1 MGAKLIGKLLS
12 GITGDLTHSIGTCEG
27 VVLKWDTTM
36 QMAVA
41 VIMNVLL
48 GITKRIVV
56 GIYLEFH
63 MDVDERD
70 VGDDGGVT
78 TASRD
83 IERNIR
89 LNFGF
94 ILADFY
100 VSMSV
105 SVHEIEAR
113 RVTAQRSD
121 LEDS

>member
-12 GITGDLTHSIGTCEG
+12 GITSDLTQSIGTCEG
-27 VVLKWDTTM
+27 VVLKGDTTV
-36 QMAVA
+36 QMAVV
-41 VIMNVLL
+41 VIVTVLL

-83 IERNIR
+83 IETNIR

-94 ILADFY
+94 ILAGFY
-100 VSMSV
+100 VSMTV
-105 SVHEIEAR
+105 SVHEIKIR
-113 RVTAQRSD
+113 RVTGQRSD